1 MQSTPDL
8 PLIRVLN
15 LPIYKDRISPLRD
28 FGNKDGSSTG
38 DRKVHLDRVM
48 LPALYRD
55 ILRLGTSPWKPEE
68 EGFAMVEEMRVDN
81 FLTALRPGIREA
93 AFNLP
98 YHSEARG
105 LLFRLDSL
113 AGHITSDAWKERFDS
128 QMVSEHPEYKV
139 LLGVSGILISELRSN
154 RLLIN
159 PFWNIATVVLD

>member
-1 MQSTPDL
+1 MLSTPDL
-8 PLIRVLN
+8 PSIMVLK

-38 DRKVHLDRVM
+38 DRKVRLDRVM

-55 ILRLGTSPWKPEE
+55 ILRLRTYPLKPEE
-68 EGFAMVEEMRVDN
+68 VGFAMVEEMRVDN
-81 FLTALRPGIREA
+81 FITALRPGIREA

-98 YHSEARG
+98 YHSEARR

-113 AGHITSDAWKERFDS
+113 AGHITSDAWKESFAG
-128 QMVSEHPEYKV
+128 QMVSGHPEYNV
-139 LLGVSGILISELRSN
+139 LLGVSGILISELKSN
-154 RLLIN
+154 RSLIN